1 MQNKIDK
8 TAQIALEIRR
18 LIDLPDAINV
28 DTRFN
33 PGQMILQRHPIY
45 VFDIMLKFKKIDV
58 VIEID
63 LSNEIWEHS
72 DCVKIAKIAM
82 DKKSIVYHSVIN
94 AKNKI
99 QFKSESFPIELI
111 KYFGNLYENTKK
123 TTQ

>member
-8 TAQIALEIRR
+8 TEQIALEIMK
-18 LIDLPDAINV
+18 LIDLPDAIKV

-72 DCVKIAKIAM
+72 DCEKIAKIAM
-82 DKKSIVYHSVIN
+82 AKKSIVYHSVIN
-94 AKNKI
+94 AKNKS

-111 KYFGNLYENTKK
+111 KYFNNLYENTKSPTK
-123 TTQ
+123 